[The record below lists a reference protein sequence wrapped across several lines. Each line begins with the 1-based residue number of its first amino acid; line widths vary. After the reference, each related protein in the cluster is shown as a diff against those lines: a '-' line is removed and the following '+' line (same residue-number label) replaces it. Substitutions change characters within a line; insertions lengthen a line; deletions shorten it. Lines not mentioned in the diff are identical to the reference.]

1 MIAKGE
7 SSFLNYG
14 LTLCPA
20 DGEREQT
27 KRLIRPVVDAHG
39 KQRLTVL
46 FHRSIRYVTAPGMHR
61 KENREKSSVRKENR
75 SILRE
80 SASWAPFSFSYCT
93 VAPERECGMS
103 VGITSRTVLK
113 RLQSESG
120 RVGVRQ
126 YAAIA
131 AVSSR

>member
-14 LTLCPA
+14 LTLCPT

-27 KRLIRPVVDAHG
+27 KRLIRPVVPMRTANRG
-39 KQRLTVL
+39 LRCC
-46 FHRSIRYVTAPGMHR
+46 FHRVRYVTAPGMHR

-93 VAPERECGMS
+93 VAP
-103 VGITSRTVLK
+103 
-113 RLQSESG
+113 SG
-120 RVGVRQ
+120 N
-126 YAAIA
+126 AA
-131 AVSSR
+131 